1 MTSPVPPAADE
12 PVYDDRVYR
21 SPMAMVT
28 GVLMLA
34 LVAWLCGDALVRGAG
49 SAPWIAGAVL
59 LCAVPLIVAFTL
71 RPAVFANDNRMRV
84 RNPFRTIE
92 LPWAAV
98 DAVRAGFSAEAL
110 AEGDKY
116 QLWSIPVSLRER
128 KKANRRAGR
137 AQGAGAGAKDA
148 VPAGADKAVHE
159 LTELAERGASR
170 AGAQGSVR
178 VRWSYEIIAP
188 AAIGAVAL
196 IVLLATR

>member
-34 LVAWLCGDALVRGAG
+34 LVGWLCGDALVRGDG
-49 SAPWIAGAVL
+49 SAPLIAGAVL

-92 LPWAAV
+92 LPWASV

-110 AEGDKY
+110 AEGDTY

-137 AQGAGAGAKDA
+137 AQDA

-159 LTELAERGASR
+159 LTELAERCASR